1 MATINLN
8 GIVTNIQVKT
18 ARYVVTSIEV
28 DGSIMTVKAL
38 DLMPTGVKVSMT
50 ISITG
55 ESVDVGYFRK
65 SDDLKVYDKGVFT
78 QPLIKGSVS
87 EQVRQA
93 LAGL

>member
-8 GIVTNIQVKT
+8 GVITTTEIKT
-18 ARYVVTSIEV
+18 PRYVVTSIEV
-28 DGSIMTVKAL
+28 DSSIMTVKAV

-55 ESVDVGYFRK
+55 KSVDVGYFRK

-78 QPLIKGSVS
+78 QSLKRSVS